1 MANNFYTKNPQF
13 DYLDYMS
20 ELQKLKKKKFVEKLF
35 TGALEDPN
43 LFLCKI
49 RALGLE
55 INEYSCLKQTN
66 PYLDKYNLFLSQCTD
81 KKIKEKIERHL
92 KHVNQL
98 QNLFIESNNSI
109 NKELSETIINNKH
122 ILVIFIIFLESQLS
136 LLREQNDLD
145 ISLEKRVNSYDSYIF
160 SSGNILRYLLHH
172 ILLEEQCGINRIF
185 SEKDLLW
192 NVKIYSKYQDRDN
205 LMDAFEYWK
214 YSDIKIERKPDKISI
229 DFLDE
234 DFNRAVLVSNFR
246 YKRFMTSIELDIL
259 NYKLEKDQRSIDGAI
274 DEELSTFLSEELC
287 RRYIGQENLDKKI
300 YDIEIRKWIDGI
312 YFLQHESILYFNK
325 KKNRAIYSV
334 QNLCVVKSEFDWI
347 KRLSH
352 FSSNITNKEAK
363 VIIEKFTFSK
373 KSKDLI
379 DAPLIK
385 VQDKL
390 ILLPTLAK
398 ETRPLSAI
406 LSMFSKDEEG
416 DRKNREDTAL
426 GFKGLMLE
434 QRTKHLLKVCSQIDA
449 KRLHVKMTKEIGLE
463 REIDLAFVLDGILF
477 LIECKSFN
485 QPYTVREHA
494 KTNKKIKE
502 AIKQLNKNADYFEEN
517 MSITIR
523 QLGLSEKKSIKK
535 VQRVLLTSTILGEA
549 GAQENVLIVDESSL
563 NAFLLRNPPTVSHA
577 DDTIKERI
585 YLDKENIYSGKVT
598 AEKLLNFLKKQ
609 LSIKLMQSL
618 IVKEHNLDGEIGYKC
633 CRKDIE
639 DFYLENDEEKN
650 IALDRIF
657 SAYEKTLSK

>member
-1 MANNFYTKNPQF
+1 
-13 DYLDYMS
+13 
-20 ELQKLKKKKFVEKLF
+20 
-35 TGALEDPN
+35 
-43 LFLCKI
+43 
-49 RALGLE
+49 
-55 INEYSCLKQTN
+55 
-66 PYLDKYNLFLSQCTD
+66 
-81 KKIKEKIERHL
+81 
-92 KHVNQL
+92 
-98 QNLFIESNNSI
+98 
-109 NKELSETIINNKH
+109 
-122 ILVIFIIFLESQLS
+122 
-136 LLREQNDLD
+136 
-145 ISLEKRVNSYDSYIF
+145 
-160 SSGNILRYLLHH
+160 
-172 ILLEEQCGINRIF
+172 
-185 SEKDLLW
+185 
-192 NVKIYSKYQDRDN
+192 
-205 LMDAFEYWK
+205 
-214 YSDIKIERKPDKISI
+214 
-229 DFLDE
+229 
-234 DFNRAVLVSNFR
+234 
-246 YKRFMTSIELDIL
+246 
-259 NYKLEKDQRSIDGAI
+259 
-274 DEELSTFLSEELC
+274 
-287 RRYIGQENLDKKI
+287 
-300 YDIEIRKWIDGI
+300 
-312 YFLQHESILYFNK
+312 
-325 KKNRAIYSV
+325 
-334 QNLCVVKSEFDWI
+334 
-347 KRLSH
+347 
-352 FSSNITNKEAK
+352 
-363 VIIEKFTFSK
+363 
-373 KSKDLI
+373 
-379 DAPLIK
+379 
-385 VQDKL
+385 
-390 ILLPTLAK
+390 
-398 ETRPLSAI
+398 
-406 LSMFSKDEEG
+406 MFSKDEEG

>member
-1 MANNFYTKNPQF
+1 M
-13 DYLDYMS
+13 
-20 ELQKLKKKKFVEKLF
+20 
-35 TGALEDPN
+35 
-43 LFLCKI
+43 
-49 RALGLE
+49 
-55 INEYSCLKQTN
+55 
-66 PYLDKYNLFLSQCTD
+66 
-81 KKIKEKIERHL
+81 
-92 KHVNQL
+92 
-98 QNLFIESNNSI
+98 
-109 NKELSETIINNKH
+109 
-122 ILVIFIIFLESQLS
+122 
-136 LLREQNDLD
+136 
-145 ISLEKRVNSYDSYIF
+145 NSYDSYIF

-214 YSDIKIERKPDKISI
+214 YSDIKIERKPGKISI

-347 KRLSH
+347 KRLSQ
-352 FSSNITNKEAK
+352 FSPNITNKEAK
-363 VIIEKFTFSK
+363 FIIEKFTFSK

-463 REIDLAFVLDGILF
+463 REIDLAFVLDEILF

-563 NAFLLRNPPTVSHA
+563 NAFLLRNPPTISHA

-598 AEKLLNFLKKQ
+598 AEKLLNFLKNQ

-618 IVKEHNLDGEIGYKC
+618 IVKKHNLDGEIGYKC

-639 DFYLENDEEKN
+639 DFYLEDNEEKN